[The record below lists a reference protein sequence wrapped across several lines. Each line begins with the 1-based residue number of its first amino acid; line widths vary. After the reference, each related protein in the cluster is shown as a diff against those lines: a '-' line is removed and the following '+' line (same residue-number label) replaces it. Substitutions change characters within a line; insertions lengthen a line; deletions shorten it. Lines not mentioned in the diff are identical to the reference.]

1 MCVVLLVLASIGCMS
16 TAAQPQAETPASVPA
31 EQSKA
36 CRTLVIQLDLVPL
49 DQVYTVSVDGRQVGI
64 QLFHMVDE
72 LATLATTDI
81 VRLLSRKGYRPTSEN
96 ELAALDAQHPDA
108 LQEGKAI
115 ISLGLVSESDNEVKC
130 PAIRKDESGRSSYAF
145 NNCNKLFI
153 RGPKIFFAV
162 VRK

>member
-1 MCVVLLVLASIGCMS
+1 MS
-16 TAAQPQAETPASVPA
+16 TVAQQPQTETPASAPA
-31 EQSKA
+31 EQSRA
-36 CRTLVIQLDLVPL
+36 CSKLVIQLDLVPL

-81 VRLLSRKGYRPTSEN
+81 VRLMSHKGFRPAYGS
-96 ELAALDAQHPDA
+96 ELAALNSQHPDA
-108 LQEGKAI
+108 LQEEKAI
-115 ISLGLVSESDNEVKC
+115 ISLGPLLDSSDNEETKC
-130 PAIRKDESGRSSYAF
+130 PAIRKDESGRTSYVF

-153 RGPKIFFAV
+153 RGPKIFFAM